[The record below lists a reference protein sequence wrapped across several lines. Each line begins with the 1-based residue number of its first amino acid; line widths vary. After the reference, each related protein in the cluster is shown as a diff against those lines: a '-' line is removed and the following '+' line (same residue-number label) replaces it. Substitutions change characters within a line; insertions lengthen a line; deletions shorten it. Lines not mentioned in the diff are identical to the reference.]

1 MDNWQNLRQVGTTTK
16 AERQVGIGRLGRRR
30 IELDG
35 GVDVKKKLLMQRNLA
50 GQVVRALLGQ
60 NPGKPGNLLKIDL
73 DRHNTAK
80 SGYST
85 LMGRKDTNQIA

>member
-1 MDNWQNLRQVGTTTK
+1 MVGLMEK
-16 AERQVGIGRLGRRR
+16 KNYLCSE
-30 IELDG
+30 IE
-35 GVDVKKKLLMQRNLA
+35 QAWA

-73 DRHNTAK
+73 DHHNTAK